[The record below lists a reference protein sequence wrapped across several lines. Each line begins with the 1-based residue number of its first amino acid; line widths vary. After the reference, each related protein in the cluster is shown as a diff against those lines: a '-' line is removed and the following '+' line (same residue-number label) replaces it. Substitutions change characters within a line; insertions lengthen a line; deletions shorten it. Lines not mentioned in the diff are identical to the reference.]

1 MAEDPIFLRIPA
13 EIRMLIYQ
21 YLLHNNGSK
30 TIAIRNKSRWE
41 VQGKEKR
48 RRSVYPIMERTF
60 ARLSYE
66 TTYCADSVEEDD
78 NDRNLH
84 TAIMCTN
91 RRIREEA
98 SCYLYGRHSFHFG
111 ENLEAVVP
119 FLNDKTPTTRDL
131 VREITLYKSSPTAS
145 PGSYEWAG
153 ICRFLRNL
161 RWLDKLTLVIEGARP
176 RRAWDGPQELSVSDF
191 RLLYSTRH
199 ESLEW
204 ARELA
209 SVKTIGEIE
218 IVSDIHHLPDPET
231 NMMLVLAAF
240 SASIETTLV
249 DFLRDDLGIP
259 ARVGKGT
266 YCGAGAFGHGRQ
278 NGSTD
283 HLRAARR
290 SIMDDGPRGAASAE
304 TATARLQGG
313 LQGQQWIGGPSGKVR
328 YLAVY
333 LSPPNRRHRAA
344 PRISDKAISI
354 DSIPPTSCAPIFNL
368 NSNDLSSIAVSCSQ
382 VDVSIDRQLLRKLF
396 QATPAFIR
404 IARPGD
410 AMATP
415 APPEDQARLLEDAL
429 VAVRQQ
435 TSLMRKCL
443 DTPGKLMDA
452 LKCCQSRH
460 RQPKL
465 TSSLLPSSTLVSELR
480 TSNLGPKQYYEL
492 YMAVFDA
499 LRYLSVHLRENHPVN
514 HLADLYELVQYA
526 GNIIPRLYLMITVG
540 TAYMAIEDA
549 PVKELMKD
557 MMDMS
562 RGVQHPIRG
571 LFLRYYLSGQARDY
585 LPTGEGDGPEGNL
598 SDSINFVL
606 TNFVEM
612 NKLWVRLQH
621 QGHSREREQRVRER
635 KELQLLVGS
644 NIVRLS
650 QLVDLET
657 YKSGILAPLL
667 EQVVQCR
674 DVLAQ
679 EYLLEVITQVF
690 PDEFHLHTLDQILGA
705 VSRLNPH
712 VNVKAIVIGLMDRL
726 SEYAERDGPNEK
738 GPGKEKAEAE
748 ALATLLEKVKLQK
761 DAPAA
766 PSDSG
771 SPAASATTPDL
782 ATDATSKATSKSSEG
797 DESASANGEQSEDGA
812 EDSTKAESINDD
824 ASTVVEEPTP
834 SIAETEATAVN
845 GAEESITD
853 SVHLYEVFFAQVK
866 NLVEAQH
873 LPVPDII
880 ALLVSLSNLALN
892 IYPERLDYVDQI
904 LAFATAK
911 VQENIN
917 NPDLHSPPAQ
927 QSLLALL
934 QAPLDRYVSI
944 FTALSLPTYVPMFQS
959 QSYPTRRAVAGGV
972 ARSLLK
978 NQTKITT
985 TEQLENV
992 LEVLKVLIKEG
1003 TQPSQGYPSVA
1014 ARRPVETDETME
1026 EQGWLARITHLLQA
1040 ADNDTQFKLLQ
1051 MTRKAYSEGNERIRT
1066 TTPPLLTACMK
1077 LAKRFKD
1084 REHYED
1090 NWETQSNALFKF
1102 MHSALSTLYTRVNGS
1117 GAAEMALRLFCAAG
1131 QTADMTG
1138 FEEVAYEFFAQA
1150 FTVYEE
1156 AVSDSKAQFQAVCV
1170 IATALHQT
1178 RNFGKENY
1186 DTLITK
1192 CAQHGSKLLRKPD
1205 QCRAVYLASHL
1216 WWAMPITTNGESEE
1230 TELYRDGKRV
1240 LECLQRAL
1248 RVADSCM
1255 ETATSIELFVEILDR
1270 YVYYFDQQNESVT
1283 TKYLNGLI
1291 ELIHSN
1297 LAGNQQDSASIDSS
1311 RKHFHQ
1317 TLENIRSRQYEGV
1330 VLDAN

>member
-1 MAEDPIFLRIPA
+1 
-13 EIRMLIYQ
+13 
-21 YLLHNNGSK
+21 
-30 TIAIRNKSRWE
+30 
-41 VQGKEKR
+41 
-48 RRSVYPIMERTF
+48 
-60 ARLSYE
+60 
-66 TTYCADSVEEDD
+66 
-78 NDRNLH
+78 
-84 TAIMCTN
+84 
-91 RRIREEA
+91 
-98 SCYLYGRHSFHFG
+98 
-111 ENLEAVVP
+111 
-119 FLNDKTPTTRDL
+119 
-131 VREITLYKSSPTAS
+131 
-145 PGSYEWAG
+145 
-153 ICRFLRNL
+153 
-161 RWLDKLTLVIEGARP
+161 
-176 RRAWDGPQELSVSDF
+176 
-191 RLLYSTRH
+191 
-199 ESLEW
+199 
-204 ARELA
+204 
-209 SVKTIGEIE
+209 
-218 IVSDIHHLPDPET
+218 
-231 NMMLVLAAF
+231 
-240 SASIETTLV
+240 
-249 DFLRDDLGIP
+249 
-259 ARVGKGT
+259 
-266 YCGAGAFGHGRQ
+266 
-278 NGSTD
+278 
-283 HLRAARR
+283 
-290 SIMDDGPRGAASAE
+290 
-304 TATARLQGG
+304 
-313 LQGQQWIGGPSGKVR
+313 
-328 YLAVY
+328 
-333 LSPPNRRHRAA
+333 
-344 PRISDKAISI
+344 
-354 DSIPPTSCAPIFNL
+354 
-368 NSNDLSSIAVSCSQ
+368 
-382 VDVSIDRQLLRKLF
+382 
-396 QATPAFIR
+396 
-404 IARPGD
+404 
-410 AMATP
+410 MATP

-452 LKCCQSRH
+452 LKCC
-460 RQPKL
+460 
-465 TSSLLPSSTLVSELR
+465 STLVSELR
-480 TSNLGPKQYYEL
+480 TSSLGPKQYYEL
-492 YMAVFDA
+492 YMSVFDA

-526 GNIIPRLYLMITVG
+526 GNIVPRLYLMITVG

-585 LPTGEGDGPEGNL
+585 LPTTESDGPEGNI

-621 QGHSREREQRVRER
+621 QGHSREREQRIRER

-657 YKSGILAPLL
+657 YKSSILAPLL

-690 PDEFHLHTLDQILGA
+690 PDEFHLHTLDQFLGA

-726 SEYAERDGPNEK
+726 SEYAERDGPENKSEDR
-738 GPGKEKAEAE
+738 AQMEAD
-748 ALATLLEKVKLQK
+748 ALAKLLEKVNLQK
-761 DAPAA
+761 DTPAA
-766 PSDSG
+766 TPSDSK
-771 SPAASATTPDL
+771 SPEDSKPADASE
-782 ATDATSKATSKSSEG
+782 SSE
-797 DESASANGEQSEDGA
+797 SSEDTKTSES
-812 EDSTKAESINDD
+812 EDETTAKAEGNDGETTGESSAD
-824 ASTVVEEPTP
+824 DSSTLAESTP
-834 SIAETEATAVN
+834 SVAETEATAVN
-845 GAEESITD
+845 GQGSITD
-853 SVHLYEVFFAQVK
+853 KVQLYEVFFAQVK

-880 ALLVSLSNLALN
+880 ALLVSLCNLALN
-892 IYPERLDYVDQI
+892 IYPDRLDYVDQI
-904 LAFATAK
+904 LAYANTK
-911 VQENIN
+911 VRENMN
-917 NPDLHSPPAQ
+917 NADLHSPPAQ

-934 QAPLDRYVSI
+934 QAPLDHYVST
-944 FTALSLPTYVPMFQS
+944 FTALSLPTYVPLFQS

-972 ARSLLK
+972 ARTLLK
-978 NQTKITT
+978 NQTTIST

-1003 TQPSQGYPSVA
+1003 SQAPQGYPGVSQ
-1014 ARRPVETDETME
+1014 RRPVETDETME
-1026 EQGWLARITHLLQA
+1026 EQGWLARMVHLLQA
-1040 ADNDTQFKLLQ
+1040 EDNDTQFKLLQ

-1077 LAKRFKD
+1077 LARKFKK
-1084 REHYED
+1084 REHFDD

-1102 MHSALSTLYTRVNGS
+1102 MHSALSTLYTRVNSS
-1117 GAAEMALRLFCAAG
+1117 GAAEMALRLFASAG
-1131 QTADMTG
+1131 QTADLVG

-1156 AVSDSKAQFQAVCV
+1156 AVTDSKAQFQAVCV

-1178 RNFGKENY
+1178 RHFGKENY

-1216 WWAMPITTNGESEE
+1216 WWATPIVANGESEE

-1297 LAGNQQDSASIDSS
+1297 LAGNQQDSASVENS
-1311 RKHFHQ
+1311 RRHFNQ
-1317 TLENIRSRQYEGV
+1317 TLENIRSRQYEGI
-1330 VLDAN
+1330 VLTPN